1 MLISTR
7 SSLRYRDCD
16 LSLRCGNNMGSGGEP
31 GALGIGERL
40 RAIRQQW
47 QLSLREVEERSLR
60 FAQEHGSQSH
70 QVSASWLVRLER
82 EKHELTVNKLVALA
96 NIYEISPEQLLRSI
110 SPASPR
116 SILRQ
121 LSSPNAT

>member
-1 MLISTR
+1 MHCRIARGKHTSLQKLRRRQSEMTR
-7 SSLRYRDCD
+7 YLAQAIGVKLRT
-16 LSLRCGNNMGSGGEP
+16 
-31 GALGIGERL
+31 
-40 RAIRQQW
+40 IRQQW

-70 QVSASWLVRLER
+70 QVSASWLLRLER
-82 EKHELTVNKLVALA
+82 GQHELTVNKLVALA
-96 NIYEISPEQLLRSI
+96 SIYEISPEQLLRSI